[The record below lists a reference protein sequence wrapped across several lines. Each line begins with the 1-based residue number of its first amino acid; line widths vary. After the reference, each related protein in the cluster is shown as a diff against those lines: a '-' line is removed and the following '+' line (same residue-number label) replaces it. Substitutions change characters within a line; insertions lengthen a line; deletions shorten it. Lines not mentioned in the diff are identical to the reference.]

1 MNRHMPKKATKHQ
14 KWINALSHNNV
25 VYKEFYKKLDLS
37 GVQVRFC
44 NICAIMLKLINHFF
58 FFFDFKFPI
67 DSSGILQL
75 LKNNKWINAQA
86 NLYCLWGNQ
95 VYPLEMG
102 IGSKIKSPGNKKKKI
117 LHFLNFDLDM
127 ETEEKKSVFE
137 VSHCMAI
144 RDMDSF
150 LQRKGFDKNGQLT
163 YKYRKYFCYNC
174 MDDFISK
181 ETRDR

>member
-1 MNRHMPKKATKHQ
+1 
-14 KWINALSHNNV
+14 
-25 VYKEFYKKLDLS
+25 
-37 GVQVRFC
+37 
-44 NICAIMLKLINHFF
+44 
-58 FFFDFKFPI
+58 
-67 DSSGILQL
+67 
-75 LKNNKWINAQA
+75 
-86 NLYCLWGNQ
+86 
-95 VYPLEMG
+95 MG